1 MISFYIAK
9 VMYLI
14 FGIVFTILAGYCAKD
29 YFGTYKTDQGDW
41 LDLAF
46 FGVTATAA
54 IGCFWM
60 V

>member
-14 FGIVFTILAGYCAKD
+14 FGIIFTILAGLCAKD
-29 YFGTYKTDQGDW
+29 YFGTYKTAKGDW

-46 FGVTATAA
+46 FAVCGTVA

>member
-9 VMYLI
+9 VIYLI
-14 FGIVFTILAGYCAKD
+14 FGIIFTILAGYCAKD
-29 YFGTYKTDQGDW
+29 YFGTYKTAKGDSV
-41 LDLAF
+41 DLAF
-46 FGVTATAA
+46 FIITSVAA